1 MKYSRKTFLD
11 SEAQKELID
20 HYLKE
25 RLKVSGKIPITGRSL
40 QNYATQLF
48 PDIDPKKVLPYV
60 GTKDYLDVACG
71 INHLYPESLL
81 RNLQG
86 PKTKTKIGL
95 DIHSLANAATNNKVN
110 YTNYTKGSIY
120 KTNFKSGSF
129 DCITVNNF
137 MYFWEQNPHK
147 LLEIYKEIY
156 RLLRVGGEIRI
167 FPVFF
172 GNYSCDNIE
181 LFEYL
186 NTHFVIRCLRPKT
199 DYSKES
205 PVYLEDDEIKQSS
218 ASHGLNENRIYHK
231 LMTHV
236 VIFTRIK

>member
-11 SEAQKELID
+11 SQAQKELID

-25 RLKVSGKIPITGRSL
+25 RFKVSGKIPVTGRSL

-48 PDIDPKKVLPYV
+48 PDIETNKVPSYV
-60 GTKDYLDVACG
+60 GAKDYLDVACG
-71 INHLYPESLL
+71 INHLYPQSLL

-86 PKTKTKIGL
+86 PKKNTKTGL
-95 DIHSLANAATNNKVN
+95 DIHSLANANANATDNKV
-110 YTNYTKGSIY
+110 NYTKGSIY
-120 KTNFKSGSF
+120 KTNFQSGSF

-147 LLEIYKEIY
+147 LLEVYKELY
-156 RLLRVGGEIRI
+156 RLLRDDGEVRI

-181 LFEYL
+181 LFDFL
-186 NTHFVIRCLRPKT
+186 NTHFVIQCLRPKT
-199 DYSKES
+199 DYSKEA
-205 PVYLEDDEIKQSS
+205 PVYLEKDELKQSS
-218 ASHGLNENRIYHK
+218 SGHGLNENRIYHK
-231 LMTHV
+231 LMAHV
-236 VIFTRIK
+236 VILRKL